1 MNNGF
6 GKPKYGN
13 ASESSYSKLFKLED
27 GKELIVRI
35 LPPMKSLADSG
46 KWALFHSVHY
56 GYYGVNKKE
65 PSKLSARPFKCV
77 EEKNFRTGMITKSC
91 PECVEIANK
100 KSILEERT
108 ENFSKRTD
116 LSEEEKQV
124 ILEPLESFIRKH
136 NVDRKWYI
144 NVMDVSGAFGHV
156 TISHRLKKQLDDL
169 MEKIRNNEG
178 VDPISI
184 EQGIWLSFRRT
195 GKKLSVVDTVEAVYN
210 REELNGRKVN
220 VLKVAPLTDQQVSDA
235 LVQCHDLTEIVRSI
249 SIDQMNLL
257 VGSSGDP
264 EEVDKVFALGS
275 FSRTDRERSASRR
288 EASAQATAYTAAAK
302 TVAVTNVAPA
312 TTSDQDEEALLMA
325 KLAAIRPNKQKM
337 VATDTGGTI
346 V

>member
-46 KWALFHSVHY
+46 KWALFHSVH
-56 GYYGVNKKE
+56 
-65 PSKLSARPFKCV
+65 
-77 EEKNFRTGMITKSC
+77 
-91 PECVEIANK
+91 
-100 KSILEERT
+100 
-108 ENFSKRTD
+108 FSKRTD

-325 KLAAIRPNKQKM
+325 KLAAIRANKQKM
-337 VATDTGGTI
+337 VATTTTPATPPASATAVTATSVPEPQPTKTTTKNVMAELPEDKFLELFES
-346 V
+346 